1 MLLSERLLT
10 NRSLFRV
17 SQNLCPMISC
27 HDFQVRIGQRMW
39 NTLFQL
45 WSRVGQGAFD
55 SDIWSGIRNIFPGN
69 IPGKIFE
76 EWIPLLD
83 AKKTIQ
89 NEKIPGGETDA
100 FLPRRPL
107 GAVLIYTDTHIFYCP
122 NFRKVSCL
130 ENWTCFFCSSRGHH
144 FGRLNH
150 PSQSSLAPWPQSKI
164 QKGKE

>member
-17 SQNLCPMISC
+17 SQNLCPRISC

-89 NEKIPGGETDA
+89 NKKFQEARRTLFYHVGRWGPFSYIQTHTYFIVLTFEKFHVWKIEHVFFAQVAGIILEDWIIHPK
-100 FLPRRPL
+100 
-107 GAVLIYTDTHIFYCP
+107 AV
-122 NFRKVSCL
+122 
-130 ENWTCFFCSSRGHH
+130 
-144 FGRLNH
+144 
-150 PSQSSLAPWPQSKI
+150 
-164 QKGKE
+164 